1 MRIRPVRRSRFLSG
15 LIVGLAMLLA
25 SCGGY
30 PTRPHDAA
38 YPDAAKG
45 IDSALEEAA
54 TQKPQLAPPAAVT
67 DALLPALPS
76 QQLGDSQGDE
86 ARFDITV
93 DRVAAR
99 DFFIGLTKGTRYN
112 MAVHP
117 DVKGEI
123 TLDLRDVTVADVM
136 NVAREMYGY
145 AYTQRGNLYQV
156 MPAGLRSQIF
166 KIDYLNLIRRGR
178 SETTVSSGGVGNADT
193 ANTGDN
199 NASSDNNDDNVGNSG
214 NNNQNTYGTR
224 ITTDTEASFWS
235 ELNQSLQVIV
245 GNGEGRSV
253 VITPQAGL
261 IVVRAHPDELLMV
274 SDYLEKAE
282 LIMRRQ
288 VVLEAKILEIDLN
301 DGFQAG
307 VNWTAIMTPGDNTL
321 GLGISGEPLTG
332 PENVGGV
339 FGMTADTGDFT
350 AIIELLETQGN
361 VQVLSSPRVSTI
373 NNQKAVIKVGT
384 DEFFVTDISS
394 TNTDTTNTTNGEN
407 TQDIELTP
415 FFSGIALDV
424 TPQIS
429 DNEEIV
435 LHVHPS
441 ISDVQDQ
448 VKTIVIGER
457 IIELPLALSTIRETD
472 TVVFSRSNQ
481 VIVLGGLM
489 QTVTREQNAG
499 VPVLGRMP
507 WLGGLFSQQRSQTV
521 KSELV
526 VLLKPILM
534 GADGLPDDAQQSLER
549 IREMRKAFDGDY
561 RNQNATDKN

>member
-1 MRIRPVRRSRFLSG
+1 
-15 LIVGLAMLLA
+15 MLN
-25 SCGGY
+25 
-30 PTRPHDAA
+30 
-38 YPDAAKG
+38 
-45 IDSALEEAA
+45 DSNAE
-54 TQKPQLAPPAAVT
+54 
-67 DALLPALPS
+67 
-76 QQLGDSQGDE
+76 
-86 ARFDITV
+86 RFDITV

-99 DFFIGLTKGTRYN
+99 DFFMGLTKGTRYN

-117 DVKGEI
+117 DVKGDI
-123 TLDLRDVTVADVM
+123 TLDLRDVTIDEVM
-136 NVAREMYGY
+136 HVAREMYGY
-145 AYTQRGNLYQV
+145 SYTQRGNMYQV
-156 MPAGLRSQIF
+156 MPAGLRSQVF
-166 KIDYLNLIRRGR
+166 KIDYLSLIRRGR
-178 SETTVSSGGVGNADT
+178 SETTVSSGGVSNAEQY
-193 ANTGDN
+193 DN
-199 NASSDNNDDNVGNSG
+199 NNNSSTNDNNDDNAGSSSG
-214 NNNQNTYGTR
+214 SGNTYGTR
-224 ITTDTEASFWS
+224 ITTDTEAGFWT

-253 VITPQAGL
+253 VVTPQAGL
-261 IVVRAHPDELLMV
+261 VVVRAQPDELLMV

-288 VVLEAKILEIDLN
+288 VVLETKILEIDLS
-301 DGFQAG
+301 DGFQSG
-307 VNWTAIMTPGDNTL
+307 INWTAIMTPGTNNNI
-321 GLGISGEPLTG
+321 GLGISGDPLTG

-339 FGMTADTGDFT
+339 FGMTIDTGDFT

-384 DEFFVTDISS
+384 DEFFVTDISTTTS
-394 TNTDTTNTTNGEN
+394 DTTNTTNGED
-407 TQDIELTP
+407 TQDVELTP

-429 DNEEIV
+429 DSGEIV

-448 VKTIVIGER
+448 VKTIVIGDQTLQ
-457 IIELPLALSTIRETD
+457 LPLALSTIRETD

-499 VPVLGRMP
+499 IPVLGRVP
-507 WLGGLFSQQRSQTV
+507 WLGGLFNQQRSQTV

-526 VLLKPILM
+526 VLLKPVIM
-534 GADGLPDDAQQSLER
+534 GADGLPDAAQQSLDR
-549 IREMRKAFDGDY
+549 IRDMRSRLDGDY
-561 RNQNATDKN
+561 REKNKNREQMTTQ